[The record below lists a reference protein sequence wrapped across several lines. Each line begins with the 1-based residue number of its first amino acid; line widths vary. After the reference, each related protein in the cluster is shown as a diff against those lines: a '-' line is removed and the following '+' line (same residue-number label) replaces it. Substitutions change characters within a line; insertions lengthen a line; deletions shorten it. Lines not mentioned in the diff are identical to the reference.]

1 MFDDF
6 PFDFPIVKP
15 RPQTLKLQPPAGPK
29 PNQAPQSLK
38 TQ

>member
-15 RPQTLKLQPPAGPK
+15 RPQTLKLQPPGPK